1 MKTSIDQTEALL
13 REGLVQPPADFRDRV
28 MQQVAEHE
36 RHRCQVDQADRTK
49 VSHSS
54 HLSWWQWLV
63 LLPGSVIGAAQVMR
77 FVFSMWFA
85 TSAG

>member
-28 MQQVAEHE
+28 
-36 RHRCQVDQADRTK
+36 
-49 VSHSS
+49 
-54 HLSWWQWLV
+54 
-63 LLPGSVIGAAQVMR
+63 GAAQVMR